1 MNSKA
6 FFRLI
11 ICRLGDLSVLI
22 RRFYRERQYSTVVRR
37 DHLVGGILLLSCSAF
52 LLGRL
57 LDGAGTVVE
66 YREIPASYN
75 ANAAITSGLS
85 TEDLDDSARE
95 MARTLGR
102 LCARIAR
109 LESVGV
115 ELLTLADMREGEFS
129 LEPGACLD
137 AQSDPEAHSL
147 LNSRIDHIETELDAM
162 LVTFAAR
169 RSARLAWPSG
179 TPLYNATA
187 EAITSRFGVRRSVL
201 GSGSSYH
208 HGLDLGAPYGSAVLA
223 MGSGVVTFAGKNG
236 NYGNLVEIDHGN
248 GFVSRYGHN
257 SENLVSTGVAV
268 KRGQMIARVGSSG
281 RSTGPHVHVEVRSHG
296 KAIDPL
302 LTLRLPKG

>member
-1 MNSKA
+1 M
-6 FFRLI
+6 
-11 ICRLGDLSVLI
+11 GDLSAFV
-22 RRFYRERQYSTVVRR
+22 RRVISERQYSTLVRR
-37 DHLVGGILLLSCSAF
+37 DHLVGVLFLLCSSAF

-57 LDGAGTVVE
+57 QSGGQTNPQYL
-66 YREIPASYN
+66 EIPASFN
-75 ANAAITSGLS
+75 PGESAAATFALPGSGN
-85 TEDLDDSARE
+85 LDDSDRE
-95 MARTLGR
+95 MARTLGS

-115 ELLTLADMREGEFS
+115 ELLTLADMRDGEFS
-129 LEPGACLD
+129 LEPGTCLD
-137 AQSDPEAHSL
+137 LQSYPDPQSL

-187 EAITSRFGVRRSVL
+187 ATITSRFGVRASVW

-208 HGLDLGAPYGSAVLA
+208 HGLDLGAPFGSAVLA
-223 MGSGVVTFAGKNG
+223 MGSGVVTFAGING
-236 NYGNLVEIDHGN
+236 DYGNLVEIDHGN

-257 SENLVSTGVAV
+257 SENLVSVGTAV

-296 KAIDPL
+296 KPIDPL